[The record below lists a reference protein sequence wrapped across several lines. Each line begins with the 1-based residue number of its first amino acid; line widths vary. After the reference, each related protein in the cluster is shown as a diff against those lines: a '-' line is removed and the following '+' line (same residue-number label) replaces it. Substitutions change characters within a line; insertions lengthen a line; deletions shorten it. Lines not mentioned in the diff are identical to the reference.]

1 MGRKVGLYDELITL
15 GLARELAELERSGL
29 RIFKD
34 ELDPADADAL
44 LSRHFAILLKRAL
57 RSVATDQRLERQVQ
71 LANALR
77 EALSRLSS
85 KEVSSEDTVI
95 HPPEILSA
103 ISPTSIGL
111 VTQNAPQRPQIRLS
125 VSDLLVNARGEPR
138 IGHSLAEEIPS
149 CDRIDLLCAFIR
161 WNGLRIVEPA
171 LRAFLEKR
179 RPLRV
184 ITTTY
189 TGSTE
194 RRALDRLV
202 GMGAEV
208 KVSYETQATR
218 LHAKAWLFQR
228 DTGYSTAYVGSSN
241 LSHTAMLDGLEWNVR
256 LSEVETPALLEKFRA
271 TFESYWA
278 DPSSEEYRPERDAE
292 RFDRAV
298 QSGRPG
304 PSAPFIGL
312 DVNPYP
318 HQTEILERLA
328 TERERHDRH
337 RNLVVAATGTG
348 KTVVAALDY
357 KRLVIDGSQPT
368 LLFVAHRREILE
380 QSLQTFRA
388 VLKDATFGEPLYE
401 GRKPQSGRHVFA
413 SIQSLKNLSLDELPA
428 AHFEIVI
435 VDEFHHAEAPTY
447 RRLLDHVKPVELLG
461 LTATPERADEK
472 SILARFDGRMA
483 VELRLWEALER
494 GLLCPFQYFGLH
506 DNVDVSHVAWR
517 RRGYDTTELE
527 NLYTADDARA
537 ALVVRALL
545 EKVSDWRRMR
555 ALGFCVSIRHAEFMA
570 DRFVRAGIPAAAVS
584 ANSSEEER
592 DSALKRLK
600 NREVNVLFAVDL
612 FNEGIDLP
620 QIDTVLFLRPTESAT
635 VFLQQLGRGLR
646 RAQDKDC
653 LTVLD
658 FIGKANRNFRFD
670 LRFRALTGVSGGDLR
685 RQIEEGFPLLP
696 AGCSMQ
702 LDRIARDVV
711 LENVA
716 HAIGSSFQGLASALR
731 ELRKD
736 VDLAAFL
743 KEADLGINELYRN
756 GWTWMALRRAAGL
769 AAPPAEPG
777 DDQMAKGLQRL
788 THMDDPRWIDLL
800 RRAVREGVPDPA
812 ALAEQD
818 KRALTGMIF
827 TLFAPNNRPS
837 ALPEAVRRLRASSAI
852 GQELLQLLDVLEDRA
867 LHVAVPL
874 RDALGWSRPVP
885 LSLHSSYSLEE
896 VLAASGRSTLEAPYR
911 IREGVLWQPDIQ
923 ADLFFVTLEK
933 AEKHYSPTT
942 LYKDYAVSP
951 DLFHWE
957 SQSGTRED
965 GPTGQRYVHHRE
977 LGTSVLL
984 FVRRS
989 RSAEGRTSPYVFLGP
1004 VDYVSHAG
1012 EKPMGIVWRLRR
1024 SMPADFYRE
1033 AKMAAG

>member
-15 GLARELAELERSGL
+15 GLARELDELERSGFL
-29 RIFKD
+29 IFKED
-34 ELDPADADAL
+34 LDAADADLL
-44 LSRHFAILLKRAL
+44 LSRHFATLLIRAL
-57 RSVATDQRLERQVQ
+57 RSVETDQRLEKQVQ

-77 EALSRLSS
+77 EALSHLSS
-85 KEVSSEDTVI
+85 KEVSSEDAVSR
-95 HPPEILSA
+95 PPEILSA
-103 ISPTSIGL
+103 ISLKSIGL
-111 VTQNAPQRPQIRLS
+111 VNPRTPQRPQIRLS
-125 VSDLLVNARGEPR
+125 ASDLLVNARGEPR

-171 LRAFLEKR
+171 LREFLEKR
-179 RPLRV
+179 RPIRV

-202 GMGAEV
+202 EMGAEV

-278 DPSSEEYRPERDAE
+278 DSSSEDYRPERDAE

-298 QSGRPG
+298 QSGRQG

-318 HQTEILERLA
+318 HQVEILERLA

-357 KRLVIDGSQPT
+357 KRLGVGGSQPT
-368 LLFVAHRREILE
+368 LLFVAHRREILD
-380 QSLQTFRA
+380 QGLHTFRA
-388 VLKDATFGEPLYE
+388 VLKDATFGEPLYD
-401 GRKPQSGRHVFA
+401 GQRPQSGRHVFA
-413 SIQSLKNLSLDELPA
+413 SIQSLKNLNLSELPPT
-428 AHFEIVI
+428 HFEIVI

-447 RRLLDHVKPVELLG
+447 KRLLDHVTPVELLG
-461 LTATPERADEK
+461 LTATPERADER
-472 SILARFDGRMA
+472 SILSRFHGRMA
-483 VELRLWEALER
+483 VELRLWQALER

-517 RRGYDTTELE
+517 RRGYDTIELE

-537 ALVVRALL
+537 ALVVKELL
-545 EKVSDWRRMR
+545 EKVSDWRTMR

-570 DRFVRAGIPAAAVS
+570 GKFVQAGIRAAAVS
-584 ANSSEEER
+584 ADSSEEER

-600 NREVNVLFAVDL
+600 DREVNVLFAVDL

-670 LRFRALTGVSGGDLR
+670 LRFRALTGVSGGELR

-702 LDRIARDVV
+702 LDRIARKVV

-716 HAIGSSFQGLASALR
+716 HAIGSSFQGLAGALR
-731 ELRKD
+731 DLKKD
-736 VDLAAFL
+736 IDLAGFL
-743 KEADLGINELYRN
+743 DEANLGISELYRN

-769 AAPPAEPG
+769 VAPPVGPDEEALSG
-777 DDQMAKGLQRL
+777 GLQRL
-788 THMDDPRWIDLL
+788 VHMDDPRWIAVL
-800 RRAVREGVPDPA
+800 RTALAASTADARVSEGDSRVLTGVSLTLFPAKARPSTLPA
-812 ALAEQD
+812 AMA
-818 KRALTGMIF
+818 
-827 TLFAPNNRPS
+827 
-837 ALPEAVRRLRASSAI
+837 RLRANEAI
-852 GQELLQLLDVLEDRA
+852 REELLQLLDVLEDRA
-867 LHVAVPL
+867 LHVAISLNTELHWNQPI
-874 RDALGWSRPVP
+874 P
-885 LSLHSSYSLEE
+885 LSIHSTYTLDE
-896 VLAASGRSTLEAPYR
+896 VLAATGRSTLEKPYR
-911 IREGVLWQPDIQ
+911 IREGVLWLPGIQ
-923 ADLFFVTLEK
+923 TDLFFVTLEK
-933 AEKHYSPTT
+933 TEKHYSPTT
-942 LYKDYAVSP
+942 LYKDYAISQ

-957 SQSGTRED
+957 SQSGTGEHT
-965 GPTGQRYVHHRE
+965 PTGQRYIHHRE
-977 LGTSVLL
+977 GGSNVFL

-989 RSAEGRTSPYVFLGP
+989 IKTDGRTAAYTFLGP
-1004 VDYVSHAG
+1004 ADYVRHLG
-1012 EKPMGIVWRLRR
+1012 EKPMGIVWKVRR
-1024 SMPADFYRE
+1024 PMPAGFYRE
-1033 AKMAAG
+1033 AKLAAG